1 MSVLTHSEKVW
12 QHTEKCWVG
21 RAKCLAAC
29 DALRHRGPRDLLG
42 RRAKCLAACDALRHR
57 GPRDL
62 LGQKGPEEFLRWL
75 SDVVIKGEGQ
85 SFVVCMEPDIEPFPS
100 SFVFCPHLCEGGD
113 RGGSWREE

>member
-21 RAKCLAAC
+21 
-29 DALRHRGPRDLLG
+29 
-42 RRAKCLAACDALRHR
+42 RAKCLAACDALRHR